1 MKLSLYVCE
10 MCGKDYATS
19 PYTRGIE
26 EGRRQMR
33 EEAVQVLRKEVD
45 LGCQTDDY
53 TRSWI
58 ANIRNADLEAIQAI
72 PLKKEPTP

>member
-33 EEAVQVLRKEVD
+33 EEAVQVCRHEAEGWRKQNCD
-45 LGCQTDDY
+45 P
-53 TRSWI
+53 W
-58 ANIRNADLEAIQAI
+58 ANAVGACAISIQAI
-72 PLKKEPTP
+72 PVKKE

>member
-26 EGRRQMR
+26 EGRRQ
-33 EEAVQVLRKEVD
+33 VKEKIQD
-45 LGCQTDDY
+45 LISQMYLKDTKAENLSEVS
-53 TRSWI
+53 RI
-58 ANIRNADLEAIQAI
+58 LQAIQAI
-72 PLKKEPTP
+72 PVKKEPTT